1 MAMSATVP
9 QVANVAARAENN
21 AEKRGF
27 FSRVFTFIIE
37 VREREVERKIAQ
49 LAERQGGL
57 MTDQFE
63 RDIDRFAL

>member
-1 MAMSATVP
+1 MSATVP
-9 QVANVAARAENN
+9 HIANVTARAGSG

-27 FSRVFTFIIE
+27 FSRLVAFIVE
-37 VREREVERKIAQ
+37 AREREAERKIAQ
-49 LAERQGGL
+49 LAARQGGL